1 LRRVFYFQWYLF
13 VMNILITEDQY
24 EKLLKASIK
33 RHAKDPEPN
42 IKGGMFNVGGHLV
55 KYSIVNRGGKS
66 IYVNYSYDDLKRMV
80 YIMTDENFIQLNK
93 KEQED
98 AVEFRI
104 KKDIEKKSKLDVLT
118 ESAAMNWV
126 KRRANKE
133 SMKEY
138 ITDGEINYPT
148 LCDDFGDEFEFADNV
163 INYAVDKFMTI
174 DEDMFL
180 EDKFDE
186 VNEIIT
192 DMCKQW
198 FGEYLFDIYRTT
210 CSEENDY

>member
-1 LRRVFYFQWYLF
+1 MRY
-13 VMNILITEDQY
+13 
-24 EKLLKASIK
+24 
-33 RHAKDPEPN
+33 
-42 IKGGMFNVGGHLV
+42 
-55 KYSIVNRGGKS
+55 IVTKS
-66 IYVNYSYDDLKRMV
+66 
-80 YIMTDENFIQLNK
+80 QLN
-93 KEQED
+93 
-98 AVEFRI
+98 F
-104 KKDIEKKSKLDVLT
+104 LT
-118 ESAAMNWV
+118 ESDAMNWV

-138 ITDGEINYPT
+138 IKDGEINYPT

-180 EDKFDE
+180 DDKFDE
-186 VNEIIT
+186 VNEIIV

-210 CSEENDY
+210 CSEENGY

>member
-1 LRRVFYFQWYLF
+1 
-13 VMNILITEDQY
+13 
-24 EKLLKASIK
+24 
-33 RHAKDPEPN
+33 
-42 IKGGMFNVGGHLV
+42 
-55 KYSIVNRGGKS
+55 
-66 IYVNYSYDDLKRMV
+66 
-80 YIMTDENFIQLNK
+80 
-93 KEQED
+93 
-98 AVEFRI
+98 
-104 KKDIEKKSKLDVLT
+104 
-118 ESAAMNWV
+118 MNWV

-210 CSEENDY
+210 CTEENDY

>member
-1 LRRVFYFQWYLF
+1 
-13 VMNILITEDQY
+13 MNILITEDQY

-104 KKDIEKKSKLDVLT
+104 KKDIEKKSQLDFLT

-126 KRRANKE
+126 KRRANEE

-186 VNEIIT
+186 VNEILT

-210 CSEENDY
+210 CTEENDY

>member
-1 LRRVFYFQWYLF
+1 
-13 VMNILITEDQY
+13 
-24 EKLLKASIK
+24 
-33 RHAKDPEPN
+33 
-42 IKGGMFNVGGHLV
+42 
-55 KYSIVNRGGKS
+55 
-66 IYVNYSYDDLKRMV
+66 
-80 YIMTDENFIQLNK
+80 MTDENFIQLSK

-98 AVEFRI
+98 AIEFRI
-104 KKDIEKKSKLDVLT
+104 KKDIQKKSKLDFIT
-118 ESAAMNWV
+118 ESDSMNWI

-180 EDKFDE
+180 DDKFDE

-192 DMCKQW
+192 GMCKEW

-210 CSEENDY
+210 CSEENGY

>member
-1 LRRVFYFQWYLF
+1 
-13 VMNILITEDQY
+13 MTILISEDQY
-24 EKLLKASIK
+24 EKLVKASLK

-42 IKGGMFNVGGHLV
+42 IEGGTFDLNGDAI
-55 KYSIVNRGGKS
+55 KYSVFIRKDGYVY
-66 IYVNYSYDDLKRMV
+66 IYYSYLGQKQKV
-80 YIMTDENFIQLNK
+80 HIMPEESFIRLNK

-98 AVEFRI
+98 TIEFRI
-104 KKDIEKKSKLDVLT
+104 KKDIQKKSKLDFIT
-118 ESAAMNWV
+118 ESDSINWI

-180 EDKFDE
+180 DDKFDE

-192 DMCKQW
+192 GMCKEW
-198 FGEYLFDIYRTT
+198 FGEYLLDIYRTT
-210 CSEENDY
+210 CSEENGY

>member
-1 LRRVFYFQWYLF
+1 
-13 VMNILITEDQY
+13 MTILISEDQY
-24 EKLLKASIK
+24 EKLVKASLK

-42 IKGGMFNVGGHLV
+42 IKGGTFNVNGHLV
-55 KYSIVNRGGKS
+55 KYGVVNRKGES
-66 IYVNYSYDDLKRMV
+66 IYVNYNYDEQKRMV

-210 CSEENDY
+210 CTEENDY

>member
-1 LRRVFYFQWYLF
+1 
-13 VMNILITEDQY
+13 MNILITEDQY
-24 EKLLKASIK
+24 EKLLKASLK

-42 IKGGMFNVGGHLV
+42 IKGGMFNANGHLV

-80 YIMTDENFIQLNK
+80 YIMTDENFIQLNN

-104 KKDIEKKSKLDVLT
+104 KKDIEKKSQLDFLT
-118 ESAAMNWV
+118 ESDAMNWV
-126 KRRANKE
+126 KRRANME

-138 ITDGEINYPT
+138 ITDAEINYPT

-210 CSEENDY
+210 CTEENDY

>member
-210 CSEENDY
+210 CTEENDY

>member
-1 LRRVFYFQWYLF
+1 
-13 VMNILITEDQY
+13 MTILISEDQY

-66 IYVNYSYDDLKRMV
+66 IYVNYSYDGLKRMV

-210 CSEENDY
+210 CTEENDY

>member
-1 LRRVFYFQWYLF
+1 
-13 VMNILITEDQY
+13 MTILISEDQY
-24 EKLLKASIK
+24 EKLIKASLK

-210 CSEENDY
+210 CTEENDY

>member
-1 LRRVFYFQWYLF
+1 MRRVFYFQWYLF

-210 CSEENDY
+210 CTEENDY

>member
-1 LRRVFYFQWYLF
+1 
-13 VMNILITEDQY
+13 MTILITEDQY

-42 IKGGMFNVGGHLV
+42 IKGGMFNVGGYLV
-55 KYSIVNRGGKS
+55 KYSVVNRGGKS
-66 IYVNYSYDDLKRMV
+66 IYANYNYDDLKRMV
-80 YIMTDENFIQLNK
+80 YIMTDENFIQLDK
-93 KEQED
+93 KKQED

-104 KKDIEKKSKLDVLT
+104 KKDIEKKSKLDFLT
-118 ESAAMNWV
+118 ESYAMNWV

-163 INYAVDKFMTI
+163 INYAVDKFMTT

-180 EDKFDE
+180 DDKFDE
-186 VNEIIT
+186 VNEIIV
-192 DMCKQW
+192 DMCKEW

-210 CSEENDY
+210 CSEENGY

>member
-1 LRRVFYFQWYLF
+1 
-13 VMNILITEDQY
+13 MNILITEDQY
-24 EKLLKASIK
+24 EKLLKASLK

-42 IKGGMFNVGGHLV
+42 IKGGMFNANGHLV

-104 KKDIEKKSKLDVLT
+104 KKDIEKKSQLDFLT
-118 ESAAMNWV
+118 ESDAMNWV
-126 KRRANKE
+126 KRRANME

-138 ITDGEINYPT
+138 ITDAEINYPT

-210 CSEENDY
+210 CTEENDY

>member
-1 LRRVFYFQWYLF
+1 
-13 VMNILITEDQY
+13 MNILITEDQY
-24 EKLLKASIK
+24 EKLLKASLK

-42 IKGGMFNVGGHLV
+42 IKGGMFNANGHLV

-98 AVEFRI
+98 TVEFRI
-104 KKDIEKKSKLDVLT
+104 KKDIEKKSQLDFLT
-118 ESAAMNWV
+118 ESDAMNWV
-126 KRRANKE
+126 KRRANME

-138 ITDGEINYPT
+138 ITDAEINYPT

-210 CSEENDY
+210 CTEENDY

>member
-1 LRRVFYFQWYLF
+1 
-13 VMNILITEDQY
+13 MTILISEDQY
-24 EKLLKASIK
+24 EKLVKASLK

-42 IKGGMFNVGGHLV
+42 VKGGMFNVNGHLV
-55 KYSIVNRGGKS
+55 KYGVVNRDGKS
-66 IYVNYSYDDLKRMV
+66 IYANYNYDDLKRMV
-80 YIMTDENFIQLNK
+80 YIMTDENFIQLDK
-93 KEQED
+93 KKQED

-104 KKDIEKKSKLDVLT
+104 KKDIEKKSKLDFLT
-118 ESAAMNWV
+118 ESYAMNWV

-163 INYAVDKFMTI
+163 INYAVDKFMTT

-180 EDKFDE
+180 DDKFDE
-186 VNEIIT
+186 VNEIIV
-192 DMCKQW
+192 DMCKEW
-198 FGEYLFDIYRTT
+198 YGEYLFDIYRTT
-210 CSEENDY
+210 CSEENGY